1 MIDWGSFATVALAS
15 IVSACLLVAL
25 YALGARLV
33 ANQGDFLPRTKRIL
47 GIGCFALCAALVLY
61 GIYLIVP
68 ALHR

>member
-15 IVSACLLVAL
+15 IVSACLLVTL

-68 ALHR
+68 ALHG